1 MSGLGNNAAPAPA
14 GWEREM
20 AALRGQIA
28 RLSNGLIV
36 LTGVVED
43 LSALVRR
50 LRRRYRRVGAFA
62 AATGIQLDEVVGVL
76 REGAPG
82 ARGAPGRPGRGAPRR
97 GRPRGRGGRGR
108 GRRA

>member
-97 GRPRGRGGRGR
+97 GRGGRGGRGR
-108 GRRA
+108 RA